1 MSLQAGCRCFA
12 WALWLILLCAS
23 PLSSAA
29 GPSATANVLQPFV
42 DRHELA
48 GAVMLVASKD
58 KVLDLE
64 TVGYAD
70 IAARKSMRTDA
81 LFWIASMSKPIAAT
95 ALMMLVDEGKVR
107 LDDSVEKYLPQFAPS
122 IIAVTSDGAEAHL
135 QAPQHAITIRN
146 LLSHTSGLPFSSAI
160 ETPTLDMYPLAT
172 RVQSYALEPL
182 MFEPGSDY
190 SYSNAGVNTAARI
203 VEVVSGQS
211 YEEFLRTRLFAPLG
225 MIDTTF
231 WPNEAQVERLAK
243 SYKANALGTD
253 LEETSI
259 TQLHYPL
266 TDRTHRY
273 PMPAGGL
280 FSTASDLARFC
291 QMLLNGGTYAG
302 RRLLSGAAIREMS
315 RNQLSEAVLQK
326 RFSSRSSPTDATA
339 YGLGWSTFPSGAFGH
354 GGAYATNLRIDP
366 EHGLATVWLIQHA
379 SFPSEGA
386 KSHAAFEKAALE
398 IYSPR
403 R

>member
-1 MSLQAGCRCFA
+1 
-12 WALWLILLCAS
+12 
-23 PLSSAA
+23 
-29 GPSATANVLQPFV
+29 
-42 DRHELA
+42 
-48 GAVMLVASKD
+48 MLVASKD

-403 R
+403 Q

>member
-1 MSLQAGCRCFA
+1 MNLQAGCRCFA

-403 R
+403 Q